1 MSLQSK
7 KLTEGSLLAK
17 NTLYSLIG
25 YIIPVI
31 VALFAIP
38 ILINSL
44 GVDKF
49 GVLTLAWMITG
60 YFSILDLGIGRAL
73 TKLLSEKLGNDD
85 MKNIPS
91 LISTSLIVTTACGL
105 FGCAVLTLYSSNL
118 VTSLFKIPAEL
129 HDDVIRSFYVLAL
142 SIPFVINVA
151 ALRGILEAYQRFDLI
166 NILRIPIAS
175 STFLVPVLISQ
186 LSEELFHIVIGLVIV
201 RVVEIFVNLIFCKK
215 VISNMYK
222 NQIFNS
228 SIFKELINFGGWM
241 TISNLIGP
249 MILYIDRFLIGSII
263 SVGAVSFYSASYEIV
278 NRMMV
283 IPGAVVGV
291 LFPAIGVLIGNDKD
305 RAIEIFYQ
313 GMKYTLLIIFPIV
326 LIIFIFSEE
335 GLSLWLGDEFA
346 SKGTNVLRILIVGS
360 LIMSVSYFPFAV
372 MHAAGKPKVIAIIHI
387 IEVPTYAIITVMLIR
402 SYGIEGAAF
411 AWLIRLVVDTVVLF
425 YFAGKELNINY
436 HFKRILLTAGLLL
449 LIFLIS
455 FFISNNFILKLSF
468 GFTILA
474 FFLLYAYNKMLNFK
488 EKEYLLSLK
497 NKFF

>member
-1 MSLQSK
+1 
-7 KLTEGSLLAK
+7 
-17 NTLYSLIG
+17 
-25 YIIPVI
+25 
-31 VALFAIP
+31 
-38 ILINSL
+38 
-44 GVDKF
+44 
-49 GVLTLAWMITG
+49 MITG

-215 VISNMYK
+215 VVSNMYK

-249 MILYIDRFLIGSII
+249 MILY
-263 SVGAVSFYSASYEIV
+263 
-278 NRMMV
+278 
-283 IPGAVVGV
+283 
-291 LFPAIGVLIGNDKD
+291 
-305 RAIEIFYQ
+305 
-313 GMKYTLLIIFPIV
+313 
-326 LIIFIFSEE
+326 
-335 GLSLWLGDEFA
+335 
-346 SKGTNVLRILIVGS
+346 
-360 LIMSVSYFPFAV
+360 
-372 MHAAGKPKVIAIIHI
+372 
-387 IEVPTYAIITVMLIR
+387 
-402 SYGIEGAAF
+402 
-411 AWLIRLVVDTVVLF
+411 
-425 YFAGKELNINY
+425 
-436 HFKRILLTAGLLL
+436 
-449 LIFLIS
+449 
-455 FFISNNFILKLSF
+455 
-468 GFTILA
+468 
-474 FFLLYAYNKMLNFK
+474 
-488 EKEYLLSLK
+488 
-497 NKFF
+497 